1 MDVETQIPITLKTSE
16 KHIVLGLGEEV
27 KPKDYTKF
35 AWPPTKRTSATEV
48 REALFFIANIK
59 TLITN

>member
-35 AWPPTKRTSATEV
+35 AWLPTKRTSATEV
-48 REALFFIANIK
+48 REALFFYC
-59 TLITN
+59 